1 MKAKSK
7 KSKKS
12 KITKEEFRKELLKIL
27 EFQKYILNLI
37 ENDMEEFTR
46 ITGLKSVPYDE
57 NRFIDIV
64 KIKSLINSIKI
75 KRIKFNK

>member
-1 MKAKSK
+1 MKA

-12 KITKEEFRKELLKIL
+12 KITKEEFREELLKIL

-37 ENDMEEFTR
+37 ENDMKEFTR
-46 ITGLKSVPYDE
+46 VTGLKSVPYDE
-57 NRFIDIV
+57 NQFIDIV
-64 KIKSLINSIKI
+64 KIQALINSIKI